1 MVSTGAMVTPSTTL
15 ASFRSAGKLKLDF
28 SVPEKYS
35 GLLRTGMNVGFTLN
49 NIDKTYNAKII
60 ATETGIDKN
69 TRNLKIRAEIKDP
82 DPKLITGSFATVNIK
97 LRENKD
103 AVLIPTQAIIPTA
116 RNKSVLISEN
126 GVAVLKEVKTGV
138 RKPAEIEIT
147 EGLKEGD
154 TIITSGLLFLKDG
167 MPVKFSNIK

>member
-1 MVSTGAMVTPSTTL
+1 
-15 ASFRSAGKLKLDF
+15 
-28 SVPEKYS
+28 
-35 GLLRTGMNVGFTLN
+35 
-49 NIDKTYNAKII
+49 
-60 ATETGIDKN
+60 
-69 TRNLKIRAEIKDP
+69 
-82 DPKLITGSFATVNIK
+82 VNIK

-126 GVAVLKEVKTGV
+126 GGAVLKEVKTGV